1 MAPVAKGGFSFS
13 LVVTLPTGTMAAVE
27 VPLPASVL
35 NHSPKN
41 ATMRRAREAREARGE
56 GRGRTEDGE
65 GGEEGGEDAG
75 ERRGREGRGG
85 RRGVVPKLYTLDN
98 TNQAMVGVN
107 GAKASVVDV
116 VDGYVSVGNLTGG
129 GVHRILVTQV
139 KVGG

>member
-75 ERRGREGRGG
+75 ERRGRGG

-129 GVHRILVTQV
+129 VFIGFPL
-139 KVGG
+139 

>member
-1 MAPVAKGGFSFS
+1 MAPVAKGGFLFS

-56 GRGRTEDGE
+56 GRRRAEDGE

-75 ERRGREGRGG
+75 ERRGRGG

>member
-35 NHSPKN
+35 NHSPPN
-41 ATMRRAREAREARGE
+41 ATMRRVGEAREARGE
-56 GRGRTEDGE
+56 GRGRAEDL
-65 GGEEGGEDAG
+65 EGGEDAG
-75 ERRGREGRGG
+75 ERRGRGG
-85 RRGVVPKLYTLDN
+85 RRGTAPKLYTLDN

-139 KVGG
+139 KVEG

>member
-35 NHSPKN
+35 NHSPPN
-41 ATMRRAREAREARGE
+41 ATMRRVGEAREARGE
-56 GRGRTEDGE
+56 RRGRAEDLE

-75 ERRGREGRGG
+75 ERRGRGG
-85 RRGVVPKLYTLDN
+85 RRGAAPKLYTLDN